1 MRKNK
6 RGSMAGRGGAARNDA
21 ASLPP
26 ELPASVPAL
35 PVAKSSASGTVWE
48 PPEPVAWTAALPAR
62 AKADL
67 SRAIAEPPELPA
79 LVPPRRVSPVTVAN
93 DAGVWVPPDPAVQA
107 RSRPRLV
114 FGIDATA
121 SREASFEPAKRLTD
135 VLLRT
140 LPGELEVALAV
151 HGGEQVHTFTP
162 FTSNPQRLRDLAAG
176 LRCRGGKTR
185 LLEILR
191 RALKQRGVRCVVY
204 VGDMFEESSLEA
216 AEIAGELSEHDIRVI
231 VLHDT
236 SLRDGGYDA
245 GSYDSARGV
254 FGMLAER
261 TGGAVL
267 PFDMSVLED
276 LAKLLEAV
284 AVLAVGGTEML
295 VTQEPVM
302 PAATL
307 LLEHLGSSTA
317 LTIRRS

>member
-1 MRKNK
+1 MRKSK
-6 RGSMAGRGGAARNDA
+6 RDRMSGRGRATANDA
-21 ASLPP
+21 VSLPP
-26 ELPASVPAL
+26 EPPASMPAGA
-35 PVAKSSASGTVWE
+35 VAKVHALATVWE
-48 PPEPVAWTAALPAR
+48 PPEPGERRTVAAR
-62 AKADL
+62 AQVDM

-79 LVPPRRVSPVTVAN
+79 PRPPRVSPVTVAS
-93 DAGVWVPPDPAVQA
+93 DAGVWVPPDPAVQ
-107 RSRPRLV
+107 SRGRARLV
-114 FGIDATA
+114 FGIDMTA
-121 SREASFEPAKRLTD
+121 SRQPSIEPAKQLQD

-151 HGGEQVHTFTP
+151 HGGEEVHTFTP

-216 AEIAGELSEHDIRVI
+216 AEIAGELAERNIRVI

-236 SLRDGGYDA
+236 SLRNESGDA
-245 GSYDSARGV
+245 GSYDAAGAV

-261 TGGAVL
+261 TGGALL
-267 PFDMSVLED
+267 PFDISALEE

-295 VTQEPVM
+295 ATQEPVM

-307 LLEHLGSSTA
+307 LLEHLGSSKA
-317 LTIRRS
+317 LTVRRS

>member
-21 ASLPP
+21 VSLPP

-48 PPEPVAWTAALPAR
+48 PPELVAWAAALPAR
-62 AKADL
+62 AKVDI
-67 SRAIAEPPELPA
+67 SRAIAEPPELPEP
-79 LVPPRRVSPVTVAN
+79 VPPRRVSPVTVAS
-93 DAGVWVPPDPAVQA
+93 DAGVWVPPDPAVQ
-107 RSRPRLV
+107 SRPRLV
-114 FGIDATA
+114 FGIDMTA
-121 SREASFEPAKRLTD
+121 SRQPSIEPAKRLQD

-140 LPGELEVALAV
+140 LPGKLEVALAA
-151 HGGEQVHTFTP
+151 HGGEEVHTFTP
-162 FTSNPQRLRDLAAG
+162 FTSNPERLRDLAAG
-176 LRCRGGKTR
+176 LRCRGGKTQ

-204 VGDMFEESSLEA
+204 VGDMFEESSSAA
-216 AEIAGELSEHDIRVI
+216 AEIAGELAERDIRVI

-236 SLRDGGYDA
+236 SLRNESGAA
-245 GSYDSARGV
+245 GSYDAAGAV

-261 TGGAVL
+261 TDGAVL
-267 PFDMSVLED
+267 PFDISALEE

-295 VTQEPVM
+295 ATQEPVM

-307 LLEHLGSSTA
+307 LLEHLGSSKA